1 MPVLTRLVETLGGG
15 VSIADASGKVL
26 WGDGAGLCRVELDGG
41 FVAGPE
47 GAAQAVAGLL
57 ELLAAKEN
65 ERRDL
70 AGEVLHLYRE
80 GHLIGELSEQLA
92 AVLDVGDVGRTALEQ
107 AQRLI
112 PATLGGMVVGG
123 AVVAEIGQGMDLDSA
138 FVKSILERGVGEI
151 VNDFV
156 ADGRRG
162 QWPAQAVIAAP
173 LKNKQGTIGL
183 IALGVDA
190 GLDGEAT
197 YVAAHLKLL
206 NTIAMQAGAAV
217 ANALASQK
225 LLEREVERQALQ
237 MYLPPQVAEMILS
250 SGGMERLD
258 GVVQPVTV
266 LYADIRGFTTM
277 SERMEARDVVHMLN
291 EFFTAMSGVIF
302 EARGTVD
309 KFIGDCIMAL
319 FGAPVESPR
328 AAEDAL
334 EAAMG
339 MQQAMTKLNASRL
352 ERGLHAIE
360 IGIGIH
366 CGPAVVGNI
375 GSVDRVQY
383 TAIGDTVN
391 VAARLVNL
399 AKAGEIIVSAAVRE
413 SIGRDENFEA
423 LGNVD
428 LKGRATQMGV
438 YRVR

>member
-1 MPVLTRLVETLGGG
+1 
-15 VSIADASGKVL
+15 
-26 WGDGAGLCRVELDGG
+26 
-41 FVAGPE
+41 
-47 GAAQAVAGLL
+47 
-57 ELLAAKEN
+57 
-65 ERRDL
+65 
-70 AGEVLHLYRE
+70 
-80 GHLIGELSEQLA
+80 
-92 AVLDVGDVGRTALEQ
+92 
-107 AQRLI
+107 
-112 PATLGGMVVGG
+112 
-123 AVVAEIGQGMDLDSA
+123 
-138 FVKSILERGVGEI
+138 
-151 VNDFV
+151 
-156 ADGRRG
+156 
-162 QWPAQAVIAAP
+162 
-173 LKNKQGTIGL
+173 
-183 IALGVDA
+183 
-190 GLDGEAT
+190 
-197 YVAAHLKLL
+197 
-206 NTIAMQAGAAV
+206 
-217 ANALASQK
+217 
-225 LLEREVERQALQ
+225 
-237 MYLPPQVAEMILS
+237 
-250 SGGMERLD
+250 MERLD